1 MMRHRTTSGRP
12 HRVAELL
19 RERLALILLHKCA
32 DPRLHELTLTQVEMS
47 PDLKQARV
55 YYVTRPQ
62 TDDTQLCQ
70 ALDKALGFIKQEVAR
85 ENLFR
90 LMPEIIFLPDTGLDR
105 AARLD
110 QLFHEAGL
118 TAKTKEGSEN

>member
-1 MMRHRTTSGRP
+1 MPPRSVTGRP

-32 DPRLHELTLTQVEMS
+32 DPRLTELTLTKVEMS

-55 YYVTRPQ
+55 YYVTHPQ
-62 TDDTQLCQ
+62 ADATEVHQ
-70 ALDKALGFIKQEVAR
+70 ALDKALGFVKREVAR

-90 LMPEIIFLPDTGLDR
+90 LMPEIIFLADKGLDE
-105 AARLD
+105 AARLE

-118 TAKTKEGSEN
+118 LGKGLEDKEN